1 MRERAVLA
9 CRSALADYQAGLLDE
24 SELRREL
31 GRAGIVFDE
40 RGAWLLDIDRGRWH
54 QYQPV
59 PTDRVLDGDTVRRWR
74 AGLGA
79 LLSQPTADQG
89 IGAST

>member
-9 CRSALADYQAGLLDE
+9 CQSALADYQAGLLDE
-24 SELRREL
+24 SELRRAL
-31 GRAGIVFDE
+31 GQAGIVFGE
-40 RGAWLLDIDRGRWH
+40 SGVWLLDIVRGRWH

-89 IGAST
+89 TGATT